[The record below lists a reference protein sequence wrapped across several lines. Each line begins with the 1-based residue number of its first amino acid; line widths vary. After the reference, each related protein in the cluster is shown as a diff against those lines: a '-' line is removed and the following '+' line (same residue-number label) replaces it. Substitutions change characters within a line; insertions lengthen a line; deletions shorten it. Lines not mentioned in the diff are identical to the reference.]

1 MGELIIRS
9 ETEDDYFE
17 AEAVIR
23 LAFWNVYRPGCFEHY
38 LLHFLR
44 SDRDYLRDLSF
55 VAEKNG
61 YLEGGIYS
69 SKAYLDIEEQGLSK
83 EIMTFG
89 PVGVEPSFQREGVGT
104 LLIQKV
110 IAEAKARNIQG
121 IILVG
126 SPDYY
131 HRFGFVPASQYGFLM
146 ADGTTN
152 PALLALE
159 FEKGFFQ
166 SIGRAKARWC
176 SSLSDI
182 PDPFDLHEFDR
193 SFPHLDKQI
202 LPSQLE

>member
-23 LAFWNVYRPGCFEHY
+23 LAFWNAFRPGCFEHY

-44 SDRDYLRDLSF
+44 SDRDYLPDLSF

-61 YLEGGIYS
+61 YLEGGVYS
-69 SKAYLDIEEQGLSK
+69 SKAYLDIDEGLSK

-89 PVGVEPSFQREGVGT
+89 PVGVEPSFQKEGIGT

-110 IAEAKARNIQG
+110 IAGAIEKKIKG
-121 IILVG
+121 IVLVG
-126 SPDYY
+126 SPEYY
-131 HRFGFVPASQYGFLM
+131 KRFGFVPASEYGFLM
-146 ADGTTN
+146 DDGTTS
-152 PALLALE
+152 PYLLTLE
-159 FEKGFFQ
+159 LEKGFFP
-166 SIGRAKARWC
+166 SVGRARIRWC
-176 SSLSDI
+176 AALSEV
-182 PDPFDLHEFDR
+182 PDPFDLHEFDK

-202 LPSQLE
+202 LPGQLE

>member
-23 LAFWNVYRPGCFEHY
+23 LAFWNVFRPGCFEHY

-69 SKAYLDIEEQGLSK
+69 SKAFLDLEDEGLSK
-83 EIMTFG
+83 EVLTFG

-104 LLIQKV
+104 LLIQRV
-110 IAEAKARNIQG
+110 IAGAIEGQFKAIV
-121 IILVG
+121 LVG
-126 SPDYY
+126 SFDYY
-131 HRFGFVPASQYGFLM
+131 HRFGFVHASDYGLLM
-146 ADGTTN
+146 EDGTTN
-152 PALLALE
+152 PAFLALE
-159 FEKGFFQ
+159 LEKGFFQ
-166 SIGRAKARWC
+166 NLNRARVRWC
-176 SSLSDI
+176 SALSEI
-182 PDPFDLHEFDR
+182 PDPYDLHQFDK

-202 LPSQLE
+202 LPGQLE